1 MSDAPQPLARNSPW
15 IIRVPTRLGGCG
27 RFRDRKESGGAG
39 NTPKG
44 RGADP
49 SGRGWTPSLKRSK
62 PIIGIVGT
70 IGAGKS
76 AVAGLLAEI
85 GAGVIDSDAAAHEV
99 LQEEDVRRT
108 LVQWWGPRVCP
119 DGQTVDRS
127 VVASIVFADP
137 EPLRRLEG
145 LLYPRIAA
153 RRDAQAARFDQ
164 DAAIRAIVLDAPK
177 LIEAGL
183 DGLCDA
189 VLLVDA
195 DRDLRLKR
203 LAASRGWTEG
213 DLLARERRQISVDEK
228 RAKADEVIIND
239 ADLSALRPVVRA
251 ALERILEAFH
261 RGRPD
266 QRRS

>member
-1 MSDAPQPLARNSPW
+1 M
-15 IIRVPTRLGGCG
+15 
-27 RFRDRKESGGAG
+27 
-39 NTPKG
+39 
-44 RGADP
+44 
-49 SGRGWTPSLKRSK
+49 SLKRSK

-76 AVAGLLAEI
+76 AVAGLLAEF

-99 LQEEDVRRT
+99 LQEEDVRGT

-119 DGQTVDRS
+119 DGRAVDRS

-137 EPLRRLEG
+137 EQLRRLEG
-145 LLYPRIAA
+145 LLYPRIAE
-153 RRDAQAARFDQ
+153 RRDAQVARFEQ
-164 DAAIRAIVLDAPK
+164 NAAIRAIVLDAPK

-183 DGLCDA
+183 DNQCDA
-189 VLLVDA
+189 IVLVDA
-195 DRDLRLKR
+195 DRNRRLQR
-203 LAASRGWTEG
+203 LAASRGWTEA

-239 ADLSALRPVVRA
+239 ADVCALRPVVRA
-251 ALERILEAFH
+251 AFERILGAFH

-266 QRRS
+266 QVHS